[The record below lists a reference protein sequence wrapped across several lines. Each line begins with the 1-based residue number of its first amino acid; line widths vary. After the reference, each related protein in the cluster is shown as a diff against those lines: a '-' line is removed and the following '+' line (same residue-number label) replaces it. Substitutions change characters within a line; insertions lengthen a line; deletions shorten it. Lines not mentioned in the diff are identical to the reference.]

1 MNDMCCNNNNETS
14 WIWVIIIVIVAI
26 WLIQNGSVFGN
37 DCGCGC

>member
-1 MNDMCCNNNNETS
+1 MNNMCCNNNETS

-37 DCGCGC
+37 NDCGC